1 MNKGIKSTKF
11 WFSRSKFFFLRNVG
25 FRLAQRIVFEI
36 DCKNLILLVFWCR
49 MPNYFL
55 VDFALVSFID
65 FLTCVWFHHFSL
77 LIWFVISVITLWETA
92 EKFSLLLLDSYQ
104 QFGGVF
110 YKKFSKRSSLYMD
123 IYKPFCGGVFE
134 NFFIPL
140 HYYWKVLSRLW
151 GCF

>member
-77 LIWFVISVITLWETA
+77 LIWFVFQLSLYGKQRKNSLYYYWTVTNSLAGYFTRIFPNSLHYIWTFLSYFVGVFLKIFYTI
-92 EKFSLLLLDSYQ
+92 LLLLES
-104 QFGGVF
+104 FKLFVRVF
-110 YKKFSKRSSLYMD
+110 
-123 IYKPFCGGVFE
+123 
-134 NFFIPL
+134 
-140 HYYWKVLSRLW
+140 H
-151 GCF
+151 